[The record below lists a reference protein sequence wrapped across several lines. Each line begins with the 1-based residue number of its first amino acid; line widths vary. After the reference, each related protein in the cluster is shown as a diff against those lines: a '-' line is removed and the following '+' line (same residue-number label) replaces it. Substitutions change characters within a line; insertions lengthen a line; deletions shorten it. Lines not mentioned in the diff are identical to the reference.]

1 MNVFGLRVFKFAWR
15 NVWRNRRRS
24 QVTIAAMS
32 FGLLV
37 MILYAG
43 LMEGYLRMMER
54 NVVDLEVGDVQIFAE
69 DYRNAPSLHTRIAD
83 PERILVSLD
92 RAGYPASARLL
103 AFGLAA
109 ADESSAAVSFR
120 GIDVARDARVS
131 AVNERIAQGHW
142 LDPARPKE
150 VVIGGKLARTLA
162 VGLGAEIVV
171 ISQGADDAMAYDLFR
186 VRGILEA
193 IGDATDRTGVFM
205 SDAAFRE
212 LLVVPEGVHQIVV
225 RRPSELPLESAVLEI
240 EGIVRTHDV
249 LSWRKLMPTIASML
263 DSARGAMVAMFLIV
277 YLAIAILILNAMLM
291 AVFERIREFGVLKA
305 LGVGPGAV
313 MGIILIET
321 AIQVGVA
328 LAIGIGLAIPG
339 LIYLTRVGIDLGALA
354 GTSVVGVAM
363 DSVWRAAFTPQVF
376 STPVVTLVSVVAL
389 AVLYPALKAS
399 LIRPVTAMRHH

>member
-1 MNVFGLRVFKFAWR
+1 
-15 NVWRNRRRS
+15 
-24 QVTIAAMS
+24 
-32 FGLLV
+32 
-37 MILYAG
+37 
-43 LMEGYLRMMER
+43 
-54 NVVDLEVGDVQIFAE
+54 
-69 DYRNAPSLHTRIAD
+69 
-83 PERILVSLD
+83 
-92 RAGYPASARLL
+92 
-103 AFGLAA
+103 
-109 ADESSAAVSFR
+109 
-120 GIDVARDARVS
+120 
-131 AVNERIAQGHW
+131 
-142 LDPARPKE
+142 

-339 LIYLTRVGIDLGALA
+339 LIYLIRVGIDLGALG

-376 STPVVTLVSVVAL
+376 STPVATLVSVVAL

-399 LIRPVTAMRHH
+399 LIQPVTAMRHH